1 MMNSKICAAQTSV
14 KRSADRTID
23 EWNNSK
29 IGKIA
34 GGIMMLSAVAT
45 SMSPVFASGDIKSA
59 YVDLANTFF
68 QLIQSLFGVTCCVV
82 VLVSLFLMLIAT
94 DDRGVQSGIHRIK
107 IAVACLVIA
116 YLVPFIIQKILDA
129 LKGNNSTTINNLDLP
144 T

>member
-1 MMNSKICAAQTSV
+1 MNSKICAAQMSIQ
-14 KRSADRTID
+14 RSADHTVA
-23 EWNNSK
+23 ELSNSK
-29 IGKIA
+29 IGMIA
-34 GGIMMLSAVAT
+34 GGVMLASAMAA
-45 SMSPVFASGDIKSA
+45 SMSPVFAAGDIKSA